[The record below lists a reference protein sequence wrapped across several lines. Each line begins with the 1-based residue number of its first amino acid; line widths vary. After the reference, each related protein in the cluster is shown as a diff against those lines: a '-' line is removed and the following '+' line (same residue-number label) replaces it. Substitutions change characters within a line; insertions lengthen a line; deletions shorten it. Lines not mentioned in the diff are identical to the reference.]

1 MNPILV
7 DYVSGATDNLDK
19 DYDAKL
25 MIQGADSLYYI
36 LGDEKLAIQ
45 GRQYPINENDVI
57 PLGAVFYETGTRTIS
72 LANRDGV
79 FAIGYPIYLH
89 DLQEG
94 TYTKLQNE
102 KYTFEAKKGEVKDRF
117 EIVYQTPF
125 RMLSTVENNKY
136 GLVVYQSGNNY
147 IIRADKAF
155 DEVKIFDAS
164 GRLIDTLNSGKE
176 QLIVEKSKLNQG
188 VNIFSIIFADEII
201 NKKILAQ

>member
-1 MNPILV
+1 M
-7 DYVSGATDNLDK
+7 
-19 DYDAKL
+19 
-25 MIQGADSLYYI
+25 
-36 LGDEKLAIQ
+36 
-45 GRQYPINENDVI
+45 
-57 PLGAVFYETGTRTIS
+57 
-72 LANRDGV
+72 ANRDGV
-79 FAIGYPIYLH
+79 FANDYPINLH

-117 EIVYQTPF
+117 EIIYQTPF

-136 GLVVYQSGNNY
+136 GLVVYQSGINY

-164 GRLIDTLNSGKE
+164 GRLIDTLNSGKK